1 MLVCLPRC
9 GSDAAR
15 LMMRKRLKFNN
26 QRNTILLIALVLSS
40 LSGLCGSPQTEN
52 KPLVVVVYADWCPL
66 CQNLKP
72 ALALINE
79 KYAGKI
85 RFVRFDVTNEETAAK
100 SMQQA
105 KSLGLEQFFGKNRE
119 KTSLVVIQDASG
131 HEVFRAVH
139 DNEFQHY
146 ANVLD
151 QQLRAGK

>member
-1 MLVCLPRC
+1 MLIE
-9 GSDAAR
+9 R
-15 LMMRKRLKFNN
+15 LQCR
-26 QRNTILLIALVLSS
+26 QWTIALLITVIIFS
-40 LSGLCGSPQTEN
+40 LPGLAGPTAPEN
-52 KPLVVVVYADWCPL
+52 KPRVVVVYADWCPL
-66 CQNLKP
+66 CQKLKP

-85 RFVRFDVTNEETAAK
+85 RFVRLDVTDEKTTAA
-100 SMQQA
+100 SMEQA
-105 KSLGLEQFFGKNRE
+105 KSLGLQEFFQKNRE

-139 DNEFQHY
+139 DYEFQHY